1 MSSSAEEVR
10 NRPEAANVATHERC
24 VSIYLWGDKGGRTLF
39 MKITWLWAIYICKRP
54 APDGLAIKALACYE
68 SIIKEK
74 ACSKILVVV
83 VMWHELQREGDR
95 MKGKWSR
102 RGSCSARAS
111 PKRRRGRDAS
121 RPKRAVVSGHIWP
134 NVEDAPEIEVAV
146 PVASRRVALPLG
158 GR

>member
-10 NRPEAANVATHERC
+10 NRPEAANVATQESC

-39 MKITWLWAIYICKRP
+39 MKITWLWAIYILCKRP

-68 SIIKEK
+68 SIIKGK
-74 ACSKILVVV
+74 ACIKILVVV
-83 VMWHELQREGDR
+83 VMWLELQREGDR
-95 MKGKWSR
+95 MKGKRSR

-134 NVEDAPEIEVAV
+134 NVEDAPEIEN
-146 PVASRRVALPLG
+146 SQ
-158 GR
+158 